1 MNAELQDYFNET
13 TESDTHKEIVKV
25 KDKVEGILEMD
36 EKARNSDKW
45 LIYQYAVSM
54 GLNMDFEDFNALPSF
69 ESITRCRRKLQEKG
83 QYLSDS
89 QIAEKRGQR
98 EVEFEEW
105 SKE

>member
-1 MNAELQDYFNET
+1 MNTTLTDYFNPE
-13 TESDTHKEIVKV
+13 TESDIHKEIIQV
-25 KDKVEGILEMD
+25 KDKVEEILEQD

-54 GLNMDFEDFNALPSF
+54 GLDMDFEDFKALPSF
-69 ESITRCRRKLQEKG
+69 ESITRCRRKLQEQG
-83 QYLSDS
+83 LYLSDS
-89 QIAEKRGQR
+89 QIVEKRGQR